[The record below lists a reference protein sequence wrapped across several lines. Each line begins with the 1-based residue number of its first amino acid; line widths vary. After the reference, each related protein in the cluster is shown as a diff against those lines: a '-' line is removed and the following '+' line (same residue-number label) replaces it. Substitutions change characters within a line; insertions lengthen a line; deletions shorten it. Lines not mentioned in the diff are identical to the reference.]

1 MSAPIAAIQSIPSIP
16 MPAGIGSTEP
26 SQPGLFQSV
35 LNQSVQS
42 VENTRMNAQA
52 SIDRF
57 LSGEGEELHHVA
69 VAAQGAE
76 LSFDLFMQVRN
87 KVISAYQEVMR
98 MQV

>member
-1 MSAPIAAIQSIPSIP
+1 MAIPIAPVNFVPAIAPPPRVS
-16 MPAGIGSTEP
+16 ATEP
-26 SQPGLFQSV
+26 SQPGVFQAL

-42 VENTRMNAQA
+42 VENINTNTQA
-52 SIDRF
+52 TVDRF

-69 VAAQGAE
+69 MAAQQAE
-76 LSFDLFMQVRN
+76 MSFDLFMQVRN